1 MLCLSALNLGCFD
14 RYKSKKCE
22 VVEEI
27 PVFGPQLLGLIDY
40 CFDLGLLCLQGRHAQ
55 GTSLLML
62 D

>member
-1 MLCLSALNLGCFD
+1 MLCLSALSLGCFD

-40 CFDLGLLCLQGRHAQ
+40 CLIWACFASRDDMHKVQA
-55 GTSLLML
+55 

>member
-1 MLCLSALNLGCFD
+1 MLSKMLMFD
-14 RYKSKKCE
+14 RYKSKKCV

-40 CFDLGLLCLQGRHAQ
+40 CYIRACFSNRDDMHKVQA
-55 GTSLLML
+55 